1 MEKNYILE
9 VKDLKT
15 YFKTPEGIARAVD
28 GVSFGL
34 KKGEVFALVG
44 ESGCGK
50 SVTALSIMQILPK
63 PAGFIEGGE
72 ILFEGQ
78 DILKLRE
85 PAKRKIRGDRISMIF
100 QEPETSLNP
109 VFSVGN
115 QVDEVFAIHK
125 DMGRGSIREKT
136 VRMLKTVG
144 IPDPDQRVNE
154 YPHQL
159 SGGMKQ
165 RVMIA
170 MALGC
175 EPDILI
181 ADEPTTALDVTIQAQ
196 VLTLI
201 DDLREKF
208 HTSVLLITHD
218 LGVVRQQADRI
229 GVMYAG
235 KIVEQAEA
243 NELFENPLHPYTKR
257 LLESLPSR
265 MGRGKRLSV
274 ISGSVP
280 SAVNFPKG
288 CRFAAR
294 CHLAREDCRAKVP
307 LLKEVGENH
316 QVACLHYESKQKME
330 ECRVGIAHQRDHG
343 KLAHDLYIRDLKI
356 YYPVRKG
363 LLKKTIGHV
372 RAVDGVSLKLSAEKT
387 TALVGESGCGKTTL
401 GRAIIG
407 LENIHS
413 GSIHYQEED
422 ISLIKGRALKKV
434 RGRIQIIFQ
443 DPYSSLNPRMM
454 VDEIVGEGLKTHRL
468 VKSKDELR
476 ERVGRLLEMVGLTK
490 DIVNRYPHEF
500 SGGQRQRISIARAL
514 AVNPEM
520 IICDEATSA
529 LDVSVQAQI
538 LNLLGELQTRLGL
551 SYLFI
556 THDLSLVEYLAD
568 YIYIMY
574 LGEIVEEGLVEEI
587 FDRPSHP
594 YTEALMKAIPK
605 IDEKTGLAKIK
616 LKGDVPSPM
625 NPPGGCRFHPR
636 CPYAKQRCALEKPI
650 LTEQNKRKYRCLFPL
665 EI

>member
-1 MEKNYILE
+1 MEKDYILQ

-34 KKGEVFALVG
+34 KKREVFALVG

-63 PAGFIEGGE
+63 PAGYIEGGE
-72 ILFEGQ
+72 ILFEGR

-85 PAKRKIRGDRISMIF
+85 PARRKIRGDRISMIF

-109 VFSVGN
+109 VFSIGN
-115 QVDEVFAIHK
+115 QVDEVFSLHQNMPK
-125 DMGRGSIREKT
+125 GEIRKKT
-136 VRMLKTVG
+136 VQMLKTVG
-144 IPDPDQRVNE
+144 IPDSDQRAGE
-154 YPHQL
+154 YPHQM

-201 DDLREKF
+201 DDLRERF

-218 LGVVRQQADRI
+218 LGVVRQMADRI

-235 KIVEQAEA
+235 RIVEEAEA
-243 NELFENPLHPYTKR
+243 EKLFKNPLHPYTKR

-265 MGRGKRLSV
+265 MGRGRGLSV

-280 SAVNFPKG
+280 SAVHFPEG
-288 CRFAAR
+288 CRFAKR
-294 CHLAREDCRAKVP
+294 CHLAREDCQVKAPILR
-307 LLKEVGENH
+307 EIGEAH
-316 QVACLHYESKQKME
+316 QVACFYYESKQKIE
-330 ECRVGIAHQRDHG
+330 EGRGPKAHQKDRS
-343 KLAHDLYIRDLKI
+343 KLVHDLYARDLKI

-363 LLKKTIGHV
+363 LLKRAVGYV
-372 RAVDGVSLKLSAEKT
+372 RAVDGVSLGVEAGKT

-401 GRAIIG
+401 GKAIIR
-407 LENIHS
+407 LEDIHS
-413 GSIHYQEED
+413 GSIHYQGED

-434 RGRIQIIFQ
+434 RSRIQIIFQ

-454 VDEIVGEGLKTHRL
+454 VSEIVGEGLKTHKL
-468 VKSKDELR
+468 VKSKDEFK
-476 ERVGRLLEMVGLTK
+476 ERVCQLLEMVGLTR
-490 DIVNRYPHEF
+490 DVVNRYPHEF

-514 AVNPEM
+514 AVNPEI

-529 LDVSVQAQI
+529 LDVSIQAQI
-538 LNLLGELQTRLGL
+538 LNLLRELQARLGL

-556 THDLSLVEYLAD
+556 THDLSLVDYLAD

-574 LGEIVEEGLVEEI
+574 LGEIVEEGPLEEI
-587 FDRPSHP
+587 FDSPSHP

-605 IDEKTGLAKIK
+605 IDERTGLLKIK

-625 NPPGGCRFHPR
+625 NPPKGCRFHPR
-636 CPYAKQRCALEKPI
+636 CPYAKERCALGKPVLI
-650 LTEQNKRKYRCLFPL
+650 QQDKRKYRCFFPL
-665 EI
+665 E